1 MLTSVT
7 NRSLLFG
14 LTTLLLGLNIL
25 VYVLVFSRN
34 TDSLRVSFLNVGQGD
49 AILIESPSGVDVLI
63 DGGRDRAVLRE
74 LGKRLGPFDRSIS
87 LVVETHPD
95 ADHIG
100 GLPHVFERYVV
111 SHFLTS
117 SVTHETDMTAAL
129 TAAIEKEGI
138 APLPALRGTRIDLG
152 KGAYLDVLFPD
163 REVSAIESN
172 TGSVVLK
179 LSYGSTS
186 FLLTGD
192 APESIEN
199 WLVTLDGEYL
209 QSQVLKAGH
218 HGSRTSTGQRFIETV
233 NPKTVVISAGKN
245 NSYGHPHEGVLQRI
259 AEAGAETKNTF
270 SGTVVFESDGQA
282 LSIK

>member
-1 MLTSVT
+1 MLISVR

-34 TDSLRVSFLNVGQGD
+34 TDTLRVSFLNVGQGD

-63 DGGRDRAVLRE
+63 DGGRDRGALRE
-74 LGKRLGPFDRSIS
+74 LGKHLGPFDRTIT

-100 GLPHVFERYVV
+100 GLPHVFDRYRV

-117 SVTHETDMTAAL
+117 SIAHETDMTASL
-129 TAAIEKEGI
+129 AAATKEEGVI
-138 APLPALRGTRIDLG
+138 PISALRGTRIDLG
-152 KGAYLDVLFPD
+152 KGTYLDVLFPD
-163 REVSAIESN
+163 RNVSMIESN

-186 FLLTGD
+186 FLFTGD

-199 WLVTLDGEYL
+199 WLVALDGEYL
-209 QSQVLKAGH
+209 HSQVLKAGH
-218 HGSRTSTGQRFIETV
+218 HGSRTSTGQKFIETV
-233 NPKTVVISAGKN
+233 RPATVIISAGKN
-245 NSYGHPHEGVLQRI
+245 NSYGHPHQDVVERI
-259 AEAGAETKNTF
+259 AGIGAETKNTF
-270 SGTVVFESDGQA
+270 SGAVVFESNGQVISA
-282 LSIK
+282 K